1 MHRCTRKRL
10 KRSKTKNKSS
20 TTSTNA
26 RIADKQAEDSTCA
39 YCSGKFSHDVRG
51 EQWVRCA
58 ICEDWNHADC
68 AGAYSDQ
75 FVCDF
80 C

>member
-1 MHRCTRKRL
+1 MSKKGAKKDRK
-10 KRSKTKNKSS
+10 TGNKSS

-26 RIADKQAEDSTCA
+26 RNADKQVEDSTCA
-39 YCSGKFSHDVRG
+39 YCSGKFSDDVRG
-51 EQWVRCA
+51 EEWDQCA
-58 ICEDWNHADC
+58 ICEDWYHADC